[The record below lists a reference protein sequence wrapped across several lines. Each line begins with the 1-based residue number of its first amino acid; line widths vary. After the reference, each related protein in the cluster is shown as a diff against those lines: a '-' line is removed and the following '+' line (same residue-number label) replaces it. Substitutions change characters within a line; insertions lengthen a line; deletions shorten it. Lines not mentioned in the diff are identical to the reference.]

1 MLNKKEQCGVKMT
14 AVNPWPKE
22 AVSKIVFLLDANTK
36 IEQSILENYLRDTYP
51 GALKYQTL
59 PLALRSKKLPQ
70 ANITA
75 LENSSFEGGDIFYIP
90 LRLAWQVEAE
100 PSRKGVSFKGLILG
114 NHNNPG
120 LLRQRILCRSLRYS
134 KDPVPYRIVVG
145 KGATLAEL
153 QARFKKNSVNTELP
167 HFIARSAFLALERA
181 ERSIKGARYKVP
193 RMVDEE
199 VLRKPQLIQALT
211 AISRDSGR
219 SMDELMKEAGDC
231 LREMAATPTPAGLDV
246 AAALGRFMYTR
257 GFDEEIEFAPGDLD
271 RIRKLLSERPVAF
284 LFTHKSHID
293 GFLLITLFHDLNL
306 PPLHTFGGINMGFMG
321 LGTLLRKA
329 GAIFIRRSFKGDDV
343 YKSVFKSYIDYL
355 GEKRFPVMWALEG
368 TRSRT
373 GKLMPPRFGLINYIV
388 SAYLRDDAP
397 DLMLM
402 PISIIYDQVPEVSDY
417 DSLQAG
423 GKKRPESAS
432 WFMQYLSG
440 LNNPHGKIHVRFG
453 QGVQI
458 SDYIDTSTIDT
469 STGASPDR
477 RDMQKIA
484 FALAVDVNKA
494 TPITV
499 NSMITY
505 VLLEHGH
512 RAITF
517 NQLQVEINRL
527 LGFIAL
533 FNFPMT
539 TDAGQ
544 LTPEILERSLRQ
556 LSITGVISIAEEGV
570 EVLYMIPYNTGRT
583 AAYYRNGLIHFF
595 ITSAIAD
602 IALLAVTNDGEAAIE
617 AFHQEALRL
626 RDLLKY
632 EFFFEGSDDFL
643 KSLDRE
649 LDARVPG
656 WRETIVQGRKAIRF
670 MLRDLKPILGH
681 GTLRPFL
688 ESYLIFARALSLIP
702 AEGEVDTKKLIADSL
717 ALGKQRVLQHRIHC
731 EESVSQSYFDNAI
744 KIAESRGLFEQSA
757 AAALG
762 RLQWLEELRGIVA
775 NVRILASVAEA
786 KRLAEIVERQ
796 YEHLS

>member
-1 MLNKKEQCGVKMT
+1 MT
-14 AVNPWPKE
+14 VVNPWPKE
-22 AVSKIVFLLDANTK
+22 ALGKIVFLLDANTK
-36 IEQSILENYLRDTYP
+36 IEQAILENYLRDTCP
-51 GALKYQTL
+51 GGLTYQTL
-59 PLALRSKKLPQ
+59 PLSLRSQKLPQ
-70 ANITA
+70 ANLTA
-75 LENSSFEGGDIFYIP
+75 LENSYFQAGDLFYVP
-90 LRLAWQVEAE
+90 LRLAWQVEGQS
-100 PSRKGVSFKGLILG
+100 SRKGVSFKGLILG
-114 NHNNPG
+114 NSSNPG
-120 LLRQRILCRSLRYS
+120 LLRQRILYKSMRHS
-134 KDPVPYRIVVG
+134 KEPVPYSIIVG
-145 KGATLAEL
+145 KGASLAEME
-153 QARFKKNSVNTELP
+153 ARFKKNCVNKELS

-181 ERSIKGARYKVP
+181 ERSVKGSRYKVP

-199 VLRKPQLIQALT
+199 VLRKPQLIQSLT
-211 AISRDSGR
+211 EISKESGR
-219 SMDELMKEAGDC
+219 SMDDLMKEAGDC

-257 GFDEEIEFAPGDLD
+257 GFDEEINFAPGDLD
-271 RIRKLLSERPVAF
+271 RIRKLLSERPMAF

-293 GFLLITLFHDLNL
+293 GFLLIALFHDLNL

-373 GKLMPPRFGLINYIV
+373 GKLMPPRFGLINYVV

-402 PISIIYDQVPEVSDY
+402 PISIIYDQIPEVSDY

-440 LNNPHGKIHVRFG
+440 LKNPYGKIHVRFG
-453 QGVQI
+453 QGIQI
-458 SDYIDTSTIDT
+458 SDYIDTSTID
-469 STGASPDR
+469 SRSGSVSPDR

-499 NSMITY
+499 NSLITY

-517 NQLQVEINRL
+517 NQLNTEINRL
-527 LGFIAL
+527 QEFIAL

-539 TDAGQ
+539 IDVGH

-556 LSITGVISIAEEGV
+556 LAVTGVINIAEEGV

-602 IALLAVTNDGEAAIE
+602 IALLAVTEEGEAAIE
-617 AFHQEALRL
+617 QFHQEALFI

-632 EFFFEGSDDFL
+632 EFFFEGSDDFIR
-643 KSLDRE
+643 SLDRE
-649 LDARVPG
+649 LSARVPT
-656 WRETIVQGRKAIRF
+656 WRDIIIQGKKAIRL
-670 MLRDLKPILGH
+670 MLRELKPIVGH

-688 ESYLIFARALSLIP
+688 ESYLVFARTLSLIP
-702 AEGEVDTKKLIADSL
+702 VGTEVDIRKLIADSL
-717 ALGKQRVLQHRIHC
+717 ALGKQRVLQQRIHC
-731 EESVSQSYFDNAI
+731 EESVSQSYFDNAV
-744 KIAESRGLFEQSA
+744 KIAESRGLLENSQSA
-757 AAALG
+757 VQG
-762 RLQWLEELRGIVA
+762 RLQWLEELRSIVA

-786 KRLAEIVERQ
+786 KRLAEIIDRQ
-796 YEHLS
+796 HEHLS